1 MDERYYSLK
10 EIAEMLNLS
19 KQKVYRCVKSNHIMK
34 HHDEVVNGN
43 VVMMYSE
50 SAYLQ
55 VKDILGETVKNTDD
69 TYITDVHQKQS
80 ETLESVII
88 DILREQSDFKDDRI
102 KSLEEQ
108 LKAKDAQIA
117 SLQRMNEQ
125 FQELHAIDVR
135 RVREVEEDRNI
146 LLARRRNSDV
156 QDKEPESQQSQT
168 KWKLFGR
175 R

>member
-80 ETLESVII
+80 ETLESLLHDV
-88 DILREQSDFKDDRI
+88 LVVQSDFINDRI
-102 KSLEEQ
+102 KTLEDQ
-108 LKAKDAQIA
+108 IKAKDEQIK
-117 SLQRMNEQ
+117 SKDEQ
-125 FQELHAIDVR
+125 ILELLKLIEANKTDSDAVKETPTR
-135 RVREVEEDRNI
+135 RFRLFKRKDR
-146 LLARRRNSDV
+146 
-156 QDKEPESQQSQT
+156 
-168 KWKLFGR
+168 
-175 R
+175 